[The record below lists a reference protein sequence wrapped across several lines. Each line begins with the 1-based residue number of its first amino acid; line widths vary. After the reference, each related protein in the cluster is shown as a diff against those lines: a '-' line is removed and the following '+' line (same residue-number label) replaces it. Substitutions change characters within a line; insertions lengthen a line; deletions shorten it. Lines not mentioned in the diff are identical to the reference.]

1 MSNGESLKLR
11 RAVAIDELML
21 CRAQLRHR
29 ATEAITL
36 STEIDSV
43 VNSNL
48 RRVGIA
54 EPESI
59 VAELEAMAVKAG
71 AALDVAS
78 L

>member
-1 MSNGESLKLR
+1 MSNGESLSLR

-21 CRAQLRHR
+21 CREQLRQR
-29 ATEAITL
+29 ATEALTL

-43 VNSNL
+43 VGSNL
-48 RRVGIA
+48 RRVGVA

-71 AALDVAS
+71 GALDFMT